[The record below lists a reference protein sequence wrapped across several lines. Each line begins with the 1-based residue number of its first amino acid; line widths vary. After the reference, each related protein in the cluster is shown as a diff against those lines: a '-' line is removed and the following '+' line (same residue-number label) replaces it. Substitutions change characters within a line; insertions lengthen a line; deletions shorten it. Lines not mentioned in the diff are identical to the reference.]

1 MEHSDKLNKLQLNLL
16 KSLQYIHSEDKVQE
30 LDSLINYYLEK
41 KLDEAIELAEEKNN
55 FNAQVYDGWLNE
67 QRLPHNS

>member
-1 MEHSDKLNKLQLNLL
+1 MEQADKLNKLQLNLL

-55 FNAQVYDGWLNE
+55 FNAQVYEGWLNE
-67 QRLPHNS
+67 QRHTHSS